1 MNQEQEF
8 KKLNKEYAEKF
19 EEPISLFMAN
29 GTLLTKLLRGMQKA
43 IETGKPYEYPAH
55 SEDAIF

>member
-19 EEPISLFMAN
+19 EEPISLFMVN
-29 GTLLTKLLRGMQKA
+29 GISPEKLIKEMKRA
-43 IETGKPYEYPAH
+43 INTGKPYEYPAH

>member
-1 MNQEQEF
+1 MNQEREF

-19 EEPISLFMAN
+19 GEPISLFMTN
-29 GTLLTKLLRGMQKA
+29 GIPPEKLIKGMKKA

-55 SEDAIF
+55 PKDAIF

>member
-19 EEPISLFMAN
+19 EEPISLFMVN
-29 GTLLTKLLRGMQKA
+29 GTPLTTILRGMKKA

-55 SEDAIF
+55 PKDAIF